1 MFYVQRDSDGQ
12 LLKVDESPFTGM
24 NGELPDD
31 SVEALVWFKN
41 HDVAIASLQQLRQSD
56 LEMVRV
62 LEDLIQVLM
71 QKGLINITDFPP
83 AAQLKLISRTQARE
97 ALNGDLNKLIGDEED
112 GMI

>member
-12 LLKVDESPFTGM
+12 LLKVDESPFPEM
-24 NGELPDD
+24 NDELPDD
-31 SVEALVWFKN
+31 SAEALAWFKG
-41 HDVAIASLQQLRQSD
+41 HEIEIASLQQLRQSD

-83 AAQLKLISRTQARE
+83 AAQLKLINRAQARE
-97 ALNGDLNKLIGDEED
+97 ALNGGLNKLMGDDED
-112 GMI
+112 GMF